1 MDRADMLTKI
11 QEGIQDV
18 FPEALN
24 LELNEAM
31 VLESIPGWDSMAAV
45 NLQIYLENAFGVA
58 VPGEMLTGDTRIED
72 ILEHIQGG

>member
-1 MDRADMLTKI
+1 MDRADMLMKI
-11 QEGIQDV
+11 KEGIQDV

-58 VPGEMLTGDTRIED
+58 IPGEMLTGDTRIED

>member
-1 MDRADMLTKI
+1 MDRADMLMKI
-11 QEGIQDV
+11 KEGIQDV

-24 LELNEAM
+24 LELSEAM

-58 VPGEMLTGDTRIED
+58 IPGEMLTGDTRIED

>member
-1 MDRADMLTKI
+1 MDRADMLMKI
-11 QEGIQDV
+11 KEGIQDV

-24 LELNEAM
+24 LELSEAM

>member
-1 MDRADMLTKI
+1 MDRADMLMKI
-11 QEGIQDV
+11 KEGIQDV

-24 LELNEAM
+24 LELSEAM

-58 VPGEMLTGDTRIED
+58 IPGEMLTGDTRIED
-72 ILEHIQGG
+72 ILEHVQGG

>member
-1 MDRADMLTKI
+1 MDRADMLIKI
-11 QEGIQDV
+11 KEGIQDV

>member
-1 MDRADMLTKI
+1 MDRADMLMKI
-11 QEGIQDV
+11 KEGIQDV
-18 FPEALN
+18 FPEALD
-24 LELNEAM
+24 LEINEAM

>member
-1 MDRADMLTKI
+1 MDRADMLMKI
-11 QEGIQDV
+11 KEGIQDV

-24 LELNEAM
+24 LEINEAM

-58 VPGEMLTGDTRIED
+58 IPGEMLTGDTRIED
-72 ILEHIQGG
+72 ILEHVQGG

>member
-1 MDRADMLTKI
+1 MDRADMLMKI
-11 QEGIQDV
+11 KEGIQDV

-24 LELNEAM
+24 LELKEAM

-58 VPGEMLTGDTRIED
+58 IPGEMLTGDTRIED

>member
-1 MDRADMLTKI
+1 MDRADMLMKI
-11 QEGIQDV
+11 KEGIQDV

-45 NLQIYLENAFGVA
+45 NLQIYLENEFGVA
-58 VPGEMLTGDTRIED
+58 IPGEMLTGDTRIED

>member
-11 QEGIQDV
+11 REGIQDV